1 MFNINQ
7 VNKTSFHK
15 HLGIILDEALLFK
28 NHLKAISVKTNK
40 LLYLLRK
47 LQNLPPRP
55 TLVTLYKKLIRPYVD
70 CGDNV
75 YE

>member
-7 VNKTSFHK
+7 VNKTSFQK

-40 LLYLLRK
+40 SF
-47 LQNLPPRP
+47 
-55 TLVTLYKKLIRPYVD
+55 T
-70 CGDNV
+70 
-75 YE
+75 

>member
-7 VNKTSFHK
+7 VYKTSFQK

-47 LQNLPPRP
+47 LQNLPPRS
-55 TLVTLYKKLIRPYVD
+55 TLVTLYEKFIRPYVD
-70 CGDNV
+70 YGDNV